1 MSYTYTNMLN
11 IPSNE
16 KYVIFLKPNYF
27 KKKFFKS
34 TYKQLIKNL
43 ELKGITVFNIEKT
56 IDELKRMY
64 KYKTSKTNNK
74 IMFDDCMYPNTNTLY
89 IHLFNSTYYND
100 TIYSKKKIEI
110 EREMLF
116 LLAGKLGVQYIS
128 YNTDIKETT
137 IVKAHA
143 GMNVKKLDMSIDF
156 NKTITHLKG
165 TTGKEEYLNRGAP
178 VYLKSNNL
186 QEVEENIK
194 ERIGK
199 MNSNVFNYD
208 FYKQSTKL
216 ESFVYKRFEFKML
229 KLEYTIDMDDISD
242 ISFST
247 KAAFMD
253 VGLKLLFDKNISYNE
268 KITYTLEFF
277 SDLELKKEFG
287 KIKRDYLDPFY
298 SIRELYDLMN
308 DKDKAVHLICEYT
321 IELANKCQYTLESD
335 TCIYNFSNK
344 LSEFIMNSPSGHFET
359 ICHDFQSTSQIK
371 NWIFKNLGNNL
382 MEMNVKPLNNNNI
395 TETDKINTH
404 VRNESVSIY
413 SVPNKSEDKFINRP
427 LNIVE
432 EDFTN
437 RLCTV
442 KCDTPTLSFGQCQ
455 AGGLILALHGT
466 AINDIPIQLDGSSL
480 ELELPITPT
489 RIIESIESSLD
500 NLDNLENINNS
511 LESVFIDS
519 QKPISPTLSIDSCV
533 IRQIDDNIK
542 ELTNDL

>member
-1 MSYTYTNMLN
+1 MLN

-27 KKKFFKS
+27 KKTFFKS

-56 IDELKRMY
+56 ICELKRMY
-64 KYKTSKTNNK
+64 KYKTNKTNNK
-74 IMFDDCMYPNTNTLY
+74 IMFDDYIYPNTNTLY
-89 IHLFNSTYYND
+89 IHLFNSKYYND

-110 EREMLF
+110 ERDMLF

-137 IVKAHA
+137 IVRAQA
-143 GMNVKKLDMSIDF
+143 GINVKKLDLSIDF

-194 ERIGK
+194 ERIGT
-199 MNSNVFNYD
+199 MNSNIFNYD

-229 KLEYTIDMDDISD
+229 NLEYTIDMDDMSD

-253 VGLKLLFDKNISYNE
+253 VGLKLLFDKNISYTE

-298 SIRELYDLMN
+298 SIRELYDLME

-321 IELANKCQYTLESD
+321 IELANKSQYTLESD
-335 TCIYNFSNK
+335 TYIYNFSNK

-382 MEMNVKPLNNNNI
+382 MEMIVKPLNNTIINTIDIDMIRKKEN
-395 TETDKINTH
+395 DKINTH

-413 SVPNKSEDKFINRP
+413 AVPIKKSEDEFINRP

-432 EDFTN
+432 EDFNN

-442 KCDTPTLSFGQCQ
+442 KCDTPTLS
-455 AGGLILALHGT
+455 LAIHGT
-466 AINDIPIQLDGSSL
+466 AINDTPVQLDTLS
-480 ELELPITPT
+480 LELPITPT
-489 RIIESIESSLD
+489 RMIESIEGSLE
-500 NLDNLENINNS
+500 NLENIDNLENINKS

-519 QKPISPTLSIDSCV
+519 QKPISPTLSIDSCI